1 MAIIKIL
8 RSGSSGAP
16 AELAQ
21 GELGYSYLA
30 GDVSNGGDRLYIGTG
45 TETNGVAANIDLIGG
60 KYFTEKLDHT
70 PGTLTA
76 NSALIVDATSKIDV
90 LNVDN
95 ITIDGNSIT
104 STDSNGNI
112 SLTPNGSGKT
122 IVTNLYTDGTTS
134 LSEFIYD
141 TVGGAITAGTGVT
154 VVNSDGS
161 DTSTISI
168 TNTAVTAGS
177 YGSATSIPTFT
188 VNAQGQLT
196 AAGSASITT
205 TLTVGADL
213 GSDDTVSL
221 ADDTLVFS
229 GNTGITTTVSDNQID
244 FDLDD
249 TAVAAGTYGTAIAT
263 TTFTVDAQGRLT
275 AAAANT
281 IAIPS
286 SQITDFEES
295 VEDVVGGMLTGT
307 QNGITVTYTDGGVG
321 AGVLNF
327 NVADPTIT
335 IAGDVAGSATM
346 TNLGNV
352 TITVAQ
358 QADSVDLGTH
368 TTGNYVASLVAG
380 TGVTLTNNTGET
392 ATPTIAIGQA
402 VETSSN
408 VTFVDGQFT
417 GDVIIDGDLTV
428 SGTQVILNA
437 TNLSIED
444 NLIYLNSGSTVTNP
458 DLGWSGSY
466 NDGTAKNAGFYRDA
480 TDGYFKPFKDYTPD
494 SSELLAIDTSHAS
507 FALADIQAANFR
519 GALIGNADTATVWAT
534 ARTITLAGD
543 LGGNVS
549 INGSANVTLTATI
562 QANSVALGTDTTGN
576 YAADVAVSGSGLS
589 ITGTAGENVSYTIAS
604 NGTTANTPS
613 TLVFRDSDGSF
624 SANVVSAALVG
635 NASTATTLETART
648 IALAGD
654 VAGSVSFDGS
664 GNVSITTTIQADS
677 VALGTDTTGN
687 YVATVAVGAGTGLSV
702 TGTGEGAA
710 VTVSGVDATT
720 SVKGV
725 ASFDTGNFTVSSGA
739 VSISAIDGGTY

>member
-45 TETNGVAANIDLIGG
+45 TETDGVAANIDLIGG

-134 LSEFIYD
+134 IAEFIYD

-177 YGSATSIPTFT
+177 YGSATAIPTFT

-196 AAGSASITT
+196 AAGTANITT
-205 TLTVGADL
+205 SLTVGADA
-213 GSDDTVSL
+213 GADDVVSL
-221 ADDTLVFS
+221 ATDVLVFA

-327 NVADPTIT
+327 DVADPTIT

-358 QADSVDLGTH
+358 QNVSVDLGTH

-444 NLIYLNSGSTVTNP
+444 NLIYLNSGSTEVNP

-549 INGSANVTLTATI
+549 INGSADVTLTATI

-604 NGTTANTPS
+604 NGTPNNTAS
-613 TLVFRDSDGSF
+613 TLVFRDSDRSF

-725 ASFDTGNFTVSSGA
+725 ASFDSGNFTVSSGA

>member
-45 TETNGVAANIDLIGG
+45 TETDGVAANIDLIGG
-60 KYFTEKLDHT
+60 KYFTTKMDHT

-76 NSALIVDATSKIDV
+76 NSAIIVDATSKIDV

-177 YGSATSIPTFT
+177 YGSATAIPTFT

-196 AAGSASITT
+196 AAGTANITT
-205 TLTVGADL
+205 SLTVGADA
-213 GSDDTVSL
+213 GADDVVSL
-221 ADDTLVFS
+221 ATDVLVFA

-327 NVADPTIT
+327 DVADPTIT

-358 QADSVDLGTH
+358 QNDSVDLGTH

-444 NLIYLNSGSTVTNP
+444 NLIYLNSGSTEVNP

-549 INGSANVTLTATI
+549 INGSADVTLTATI
-562 QANSVALGTDTTGN
+562 QANSVALGTDTTGKHIFK
-576 YAADVAVSGSGLS
+576 Y
-589 ITGTAGENVSYTIAS
+589 
-604 NGTTANTPS
+604 
-613 TLVFRDSDGSF
+613 
-624 SANVVSAALVG
+624 
-635 NASTATTLETART
+635 
-648 IALAGD
+648 
-654 VAGSVSFDGS
+654 
-664 GNVSITTTIQADS
+664 
-677 VALGTDTTGN
+677 
-687 YVATVAVGAGTGLSV
+687 
-702 TGTGEGAA
+702 
-710 VTVSGVDATT
+710 
-720 SVKGV
+720 
-725 ASFDTGNFTVSSGA
+725 
-739 VSISAIDGGTY
+739 

>member
-60 KYFTEKLDHT
+60 KYFTTKMDHT

-76 NSALIVDATSKIDV
+76 NSAIIVDATSKIDV

-177 YGSATSIPTFT
+177 YGSATAIPTFT

-196 AAGSASITT
+196 AAGTASITT
-205 TLTVGADL
+205 SLTVGADA
-213 GSDDTVSL
+213 GADDVVSL
-221 ADDTLVFS
+221 ATDVLVFA

-244 FDLDD
+244 IDLDD
-249 TAVAAGTYGTAIAT
+249 TSVVAGTYGTAIAT

-327 NVADPTIT
+327 DVADPTIT

-358 QADSVDLGTH
+358 QNDSVDLGTH

-549 INGSANVTLTATI
+549 INGSADVTLTATI

-589 ITGTAGENVSYTIAS
+589 ITGSAGEGTQYTIAS
-604 NGTTANTPS
+604 NGTNASTPS
-613 TLVFRDSDGSF
+613 TLVFRDSDRSF

-635 NASTATTLETART
+635 NASTATALETSRT

-654 VAGSVSFDGS
+654 VVGSVSFDGT

-677 VALGTDTTGN
+677 VALGTDTSGN
-687 YVATVAVGAGTGLSV
+687 YVASVAVGAGTGLSI

-725 ASFDTGNFTVSSGA
+725 ASFDSGNFTVSSGA
-739 VSISAIDGGTY
+739 VTISAIDGGTY

>member
-1 MAIIKIL
+1 MSIIKIL
-8 RSGSSGAP
+8 RSGTTGAP
-16 AELAQ
+16 SALAQ

-60 KYFTEKLDHT
+60 KYFTTKMDHT

-76 NSALIVDATSKIDV
+76 NSAIIVDATSKIDV

-112 SLTPNGSGKT
+112 SLTPNGTGKT

-177 YGSATSIPTFT
+177 YGSAIAIPTFT

-196 AAGSASITT
+196 AAGTASITT
-205 TLTVGADL
+205 SLTVGADA
-213 GSDDTVSL
+213 GADDVVSL
-221 ADDTLVFS
+221 ATDVLVFA

-244 FDLDD
+244 IDLDD
-249 TAVAAGTYGTAIAT
+249 TAVVAGTYGTAIAT

-307 QNGITVTYTDGGVG
+307 QNGITVTYTDGVVG

-327 NVADPTIT
+327 DVADPTIT

-358 QADSVDLGTH
+358 QANSVDMGTH

-380 TGVTLTNNTGET
+380 TGVTLANNTGET
-392 ATPTIAIGQA
+392 ATPTISIGQA
-402 VETSSN
+402 VATSSN
-408 VTFVDGQFT
+408 VTFADGQYTGNVIVDGN
-417 GDVIIDGDLTV
+417 LTV
-428 SGTQVILNA
+428 SGTQVTLNA

-494 SSELLAIDTSHAS
+494 SSALLAIDTTHAS

-589 ITGTAGENVSYTIAS
+589 ITGSAGEGTQYTIAS
-604 NGTTANTPS
+604 NGTNASTPS
-613 TLVFRDSDGSF
+613 TLVFRDSDRSF

-635 NASTATTLETART
+635 NASTATTLQTART
-648 IALAGD
+648 ISLAGD
-654 VAGSVSFDGS
+654 VAGSVSFNGS
-664 GNVSITTTIQADS
+664 GNVSITTTIQANS

-687 YVATVAVGAGTGLSV
+687 YVASVGVGAGTGLSI

-725 ASFDTGNFTVSSGA
+725 ASFDSGNFTVTSGA
-739 VSISAIDGGTY
+739 VTISALDGGTY